1 LALLNAE
8 PAFARMR
15 RDVEA
20 IAGALA
26 EKDAIPMALILDVLT
41 DPFWQDV
48 TTPILENV
56 FPSPFLECL
65 SAAVH
70 HGSKTVA

>member
-56 FPSPFLECL
+56 FPSP
-65 SAAVH
+65 SSNVSPPPSTTAARQ
-70 HGSKTVA
+70 